1 MMVPLTFLCALVST
15 INHHNVYVDALEKH
29 ELYPF
34 GAGVGDNKLPSVNQ
48 PKDEDDVSST
58 EVKLTTNI
66 KFYSSEY
73 DAIYV
78 STYQM

>member
-1 MMVPLTFLCALVST
+1 MMVPLTLLCAFVST
-15 INHHNVYVDALEKH
+15 INHYTVYVDALEKH

-34 GAGVGDNKLPSVNQ
+34 RASVGDSKLPSVNQ

-78 STYQM
+78 STYQI

>member
-1 MMVPLTFLCALVST
+1 MVPLALLCVLLS
-15 INHHNVYVDALEKH
+15 IISNHNVYVDALEKH

-34 GAGVGDNKLPSVNQ
+34 GMSVGDNKLPSVNQ
-48 PKDEDDVSST
+48 PKDEDDVSSS
-58 EVKLTTNI
+58 EIKLTTNI

-78 STYQM
+78 STY